1 MLSASK
7 AVRKHPEQTRIG
19 ELQETSTSKSTAIPA
34 GSELFSDLEMTKRP
48 REGSNTAAQT
58 PNKTASALALGNSLG
73 NCVGDLQQI
82 RTLLASLDAS
92 TLRQLLDGLE

>member
-1 MLSASK
+1 MQLLAEVYPFGMALFFVAQGYSSN
-7 AVRKHPEQTRIG
+7 RK
-19 ELQETSTSKSTAIPA
+19 
-34 GSELFSDLEMTKRP
+34 KRP
-48 REGSNTAAQT
+48 REGSNTAPQT

-92 TLRQLLDGLE
+92 TLRQLLDDLE

>member
-58 PNKTASALALGNSLG
+58 PNKTASALALGN
-73 NCVGDLQQI
+73 CVGDLQQI
-82 RTLLASLDAS
+82 RTLLASLDTE
-92 TLRQLLDGLE
+92 TLRQVLDGLE